1 MRFGFNLLLW
11 TTFVE
16 AEHAPLFEKL
26 KRLGYDGV
34 EIPSGDGPVDHYHSV
49 RKLADD
55 AGLACTAI
63 AMATPEADPTS
74 PDAAV
79 RQAGLDRI
87 KSRIECAH
95 ILGSPILGGP
105 LYAAHKLF
113 HDELPGDEEFKRSA
127 EVLAQAGEFAEQ
139 AGVTLCLEP
148 LNRFEV
154 QLVNTTAD
162 ARRIVDLAGHARV
175 AIHYDT
181 HHAHIEETSH
191 ENAFEVCGEHV
202 GHVHFSESHRGT
214 LGTGM
219 VDWAAVGRGLAAS
232 GYDGWCVV
240 EAFGTAVD
248 GLRQAANVHRN
259 CFKSTDEVVEQ
270 ALPFMKRWTK
280 S

>member
-1 MRFGFNLLLW
+1 MRFGFNMLLW

-16 AEHAPLFEKL
+16 PEHVPVIERL
-26 KRLGYDGV
+26 KQIGYDGV
-34 EIPSGDGPVDHYHSV
+34 EIPAGDGPVDHYHSV
-49 RKLADD
+49 RKWADD

-63 AMATPEADPTS
+63 AMATPEADPSS
-74 PDAAV
+74 PEPSV
-79 RQAGLDRI
+79 RRAGLDRI

-95 ILGSPILGGP
+95 ILGSPVLGGP

-113 HDELPGDEEFKRSA
+113 HDELPGDDEFKRAA
-127 EVLAQAGEFAEQ
+127 EVLSEAGDFAEQ

-148 LNRFEV
+148 LNRFEI
-154 QLVNTTAD
+154 QLVNTTSD
-162 ARRIVDLAGHARV
+162 ARRIVDLAGHSRV
-175 AIHYDT
+175 AIHYDS
-181 HHAHIEETSH
+181 HHAHIEEGSH
-191 ENAFEVCGEHV
+191 SLAFAACGSHLA
-202 GHVHFSESHRGT
+202 HMHFSESHRGT

-219 VDWAAVGRGLAAS
+219 VDWKAVGQGLADS

-259 CFKSTDEVVEQ
+259 CFETRDEVAAK
-270 ALPFMKRWTK
+270 ALGFMRQLTN

>member
-1 MRFGFNLLLW
+1 MRFGFNMLLW

-16 AEHAPLFEKL
+16 PEHAPVIRWL
-26 KRLGYDGV
+26 KELGYDGV
-34 EIPSGDGPVDHYHSV
+34 EIPSGDGPVDHYHTV

-74 PDAAV
+74 PDPAV
-79 RQAGLDRI
+79 RQAALDRI
-87 KSRIECAH
+87 KSRIECAA
-95 ILGSPILGGP
+95 ILGSPVLGGP
-105 LYAAHKLF
+105 LYAAHKQF

-127 EVLAQAGEFAEQ
+127 EVLAQAADFAEE

-162 ARRIVDLAGHARV
+162 ARRIVDLTGHPRV

-181 HHAHIEETSH
+181 HHAHIEEGSH
-191 ENAFEVCGEHV
+191 EGAFETCGDHL

-214 LGTGM
+214 LGTGL
-219 VDWAAVGRGLAAS
+219 VDWAAVGKGLATS
-232 GYDGWCVV
+232 GYDDWCVV
-240 EAFGTAVD
+240 ESFGTYVD

-259 CFKSTDEVVEQ
+259 CFESREEVAEK
-270 ALPFMKRWTK
+270 ALAFMRSCTGR
-280 S
+280 

>member
-1 MRFGFNLLLW
+1 MRFGFNMLLW

-16 AEHAPLFEKL
+16 EQHAPVIRWL
-26 KRLGYDGV
+26 KELGYDGV
-34 EIPSGDGPVDHYHSV
+34 EIPAGDGPVDHYHTV
-49 RKLADD
+49 KRIADD

-74 PDAAV
+74 ADPVIRKAA
-79 RQAGLDRI
+79 LERI
-87 KSRIECAH
+87 RSRIECAA
-95 ILGSPILGGP
+95 ILGSPVLGGP

-127 EVLAQAGEFAEQ
+127 EVLAEAGDDAEQ

-162 ARRIVDLAGHARV
+162 ARRIVDLADHPRV
-175 AIHYDT
+175 AVHYDT
-181 HHAHIEETSH
+181 HHAHIEEASH
-191 ENAFEVCGEHV
+191 EGAFATCGQHL

-214 LGTGM
+214 LGTGL

-232 GYDGWCVV
+232 GYDDWCVV
-240 EAFGTAVD
+240 ESFGTYVD

-259 CFKSTDEVVEQ
+259 CFESREEVAEK
-270 ALPFMKRWTK
+270 AIGFMRSCTGH
-280 S
+280 